1 MRLNTSIKFSISIL
15 TILFFL
21 SCSEEEVIPDK
32 SIGEW
37 QVYSITDAE
46 GNLTVWNELKES
58 LVGLIPEY
66 SCMDF
71 TATITGSLVST
82 KYTIVDVNSR
92 GCLAPAISIY
102 TWSSDPE
109 TGIYKYVQGNNVINY
124 MITFSN
130 GDNQM
135 TWKDQS
141 NGAITVW
148 NRVVQATAESSE

>member
-58 LVGLIPEY
+58 LVGLISEY

-82 KYTIVDVNSR
+82 KYTIVDVNS
-92 GCLAPAISIY
+92 
-102 TWSSDPE
+102 
-109 TGIYKYVQGNNVINY
+109 
-124 MITFSN
+124 
-130 GDNQM
+130 
-135 TWKDQS
+135 
-141 NGAITVW
+141 
-148 NRVVQATAESSE
+148 